1 MNPSFEQVLV
11 DVGTKLSSR
20 MRGRGGRRALPQGL
34 GNRQLRKSRRPRDLY
49 PGIRFQTKNSIRRC
63 WQAHWSGKRAWRLP
77 LRTPSRDRV
86 EIGLNIVEDADLDV
100 RNLLT
105 SVTLC
110 PY

>member
-49 PGIRFQTKNSIRRC
+49 PGIRFQTKNSIRR
-63 WQAHWSGKRAWRLP
+63 LP